1 MPKQTQTSKED
12 VINVGMQIVRETGID
27 SVNARAIAKVLNTSV
42 HPIFHH
48 FKNMEELKKTLYD
61 KGVEVYK
68 EYMERGVNGDYS
80 YRSIGINYIKLAR
93 EEPHIFQMLFMN
105 KTNMTLDDFM
115 NNDNAYS
122 YIENVISKEVKIN
135 REEILSFHKK
145 MWFFTHGIATLVTNK
160 TCILTDK
167 EINELLVEEFF
178 ALLKLQE
185 FKQSKEWSE
194 IINYLNTQS

>member
-1 MPKQTQTSKED
+1 
-12 VINVGMQIVRETGID
+12 
-27 SVNARAIAKVLNTSV
+27 
-42 HPIFHH
+42 
-48 FKNMEELKKTLYD
+48 
-61 KGVEVYK
+61 
-68 EYMERGVNGDYS
+68 
-80 YRSIGINYIKLAR
+80 
-93 EEPHIFQMLFMN
+93 
-105 KTNMTLDDFM
+105 MTLDDFM

-122 YIENVISKEVKIN
+122 YIESVISKEVKIN

-160 TCILTDK
+160 TCVLTDK